1 MIFICFNFIF
11 FYTGPKS
18 TQSCKAPE
26 LVFTDTLISTWINSG
41 KPHQLPVQKAH
52 HVTSAF
58 LCRDARNK
66 LDIYYV
72 CCGKR
77 GSNLCT
83 HGALAPRFVPL
94 HITLL
99 CTKLK
104 IAQRASF
111 LCWHKPNFTPS
122 FSSFLSSYTSYHLK
136 QSSMALKLP
145 ST

>member
-18 TQSCKAPE
+18 VQSCKAPE

-52 HVTSAF
+52 HVTTAF
-58 LCRDARNK
+58 LYRDAPNK
-66 LDIYYV
+66 LDILYIMSAVASGAAV
-72 CCGKR
+72 CAHV
-77 GSNLCT
+77 LY
-83 HGALAPRFVPL
+83 PFIL

-104 IAQRASF
+104 IAQRVSF
-111 LCWHKPNFTPS
+111 LCWRKPNFTPS
-122 FSSFLSSYTSYHLK
+122 FSSFPSSYTSYHLK
-136 QSSMALKLP
+136 QSTMQLLA
-145 ST
+145 T

>member
-18 TQSCKAPE
+18 TQSYKAPE

-58 LCRDARNK
+58 LCRDAPNK

-83 HGALAPRFVPL
+83 HGALAPRFVSL
-94 HITLL
+94 H
-99 CTKLK
+99 
-104 IAQRASF
+104 
-111 LCWHKPNFTPS
+111 
-122 FSSFLSSYTSYHLK
+122 TSYHALTHQIK
-136 QSSMALKLP
+136 NSSAGFIFVLTQTQFYTFLQ
-145 ST
+145 